1 MTDVYKEFDELLKG
15 FVEETLS
22 EAEKIR
28 FEEILKTDPEARQ
41 RYLDYVE
48 VESMLSSHRLKVE
61 YAAEPTAQK
70 KKIRLSTDRVVRAKK
85 RIGKKSRNSGA
96 FLILAASL
104 FLALS
109 LGYYMKFIKKPDELS
124 KLDGSETKKTK
135 ILKLTGDVSILLD
148 GKSQKVKEGLEL
160 LSGSTISSSSNAE
173 LSIQTNDG
181 SVIHLAPDSVLLYSK
196 VNNQY
201 KLTLEQGFLKAD
213 VNKQRAGKPLLIS
226 TINAK
231 MTVLGTILRVGLTDD
246 STSLTVDEGRVQIQ
260 NPQNEELIVKDH
272 ETATAKT
279 GKALELR
286 KHSEYKVKN
295 LEILSAFYGAENKW
309 VDLTPQIRSRAGNS
323 RLILTGNFKSL
334 SGDPNVGIV
343 KSLKVTYKID
353 GKKGSF
359 TVSEYTKDVIDSKFY
374 TMEVVLPEL

>member
-1 MTDVYKEFDELLKG
+1 MTDDLKEFDDLLKS

-22 EAEKIR
+22 EAEQKR
-28 FEEILKTDPEARQ
+28 FEQILKSDPEARQ

-48 VESMLSSHRLKVE
+48 VESMLSSHRIKVE
-61 YAAEPTAQK
+61 QSETSSRK
-70 KKIRLSTDRVVRAKK
+70 NKIRLSTGRVVRAKK
-85 RIGKKSRNSGA
+85 LTGKKSRNSGA

-124 KLDGSETKKTK
+124 KLDSGETKKTK
-135 ILKLTGDVSILLD
+135 ILKLSGDVSILLD

-160 LSGSTISSSSNAE
+160 LSGSKISSSSNAE
-173 LSIQTNDG
+173 LSIETNDG
-181 SVIHLAPDSVLLYSK
+181 SLIHLAPDSVLLYSK
-196 VNNQY
+196 VNDQY

-295 LEILSAFYGAENKW
+295 LEILSAFYGADNKW

-323 RLILTGNFKSL
+323 RLILTGSFKSL
-334 SGDPNVGIV
+334 SGDPNFGIV
-343 KSLKVTYKID
+343 KFLKISYKID
-353 GKKGSF
+353 GKVGSYMIR
-359 TVSEYTKDVIDSKFY
+359 EYTKDIVDPKYY
-374 TMEVVLPEL
+374 TTELVLPEL